1 MLSGLFIC
9 INLLGYGLL
18 LGGDSERHILSFQSQ
33 DSSIES
39 KYGCDLQ
46 WLQARERS
54 RWRNERRAHRREQPA
69 RRRQARLERNRQ
81 AAYRRYHGLK
91 GLNERSLY
99 ETSKGDVI
107 LDASYF
113 RDVDSNEFSVTCT
126 SCHETVKLCD
136 MFKHYNDTAHRFFY
150 NIQESA
156 CQKP

>member
-1 MLSGLFIC
+1 MYKMLSMLFLC

-18 LGGDSERHILSFQSQ
+18 LGRDSERHILSFQSQ
-33 DSSIES
+33 DSSIEN
-39 KYGCDLQ
+39 KDGCDLQ
-46 WLQARERS
+46 WLQERERS
-54 RWRNERRAHRREQPA
+54 RRRNERRA
-69 RRRQARLERNRQ
+69 QARLERNRQ

-113 RDVDSNEFSVTCT
+113 RDVDSNEFSVTCI

-136 MFKHYNDTAHRFFY
+136 MFKHYKDTAHRFFY
-150 NIQESA
+150 NIQ
-156 CQKP
+156 KPTC